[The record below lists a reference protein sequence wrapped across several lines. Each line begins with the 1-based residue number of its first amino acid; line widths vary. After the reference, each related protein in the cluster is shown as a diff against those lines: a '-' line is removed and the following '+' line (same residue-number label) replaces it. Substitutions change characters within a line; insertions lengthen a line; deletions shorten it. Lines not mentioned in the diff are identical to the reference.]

1 MAGSNQ
7 AKGVI
12 VRPFKAFVLAGLVA
26 VSMLSGASAAPY
38 TQFVVF
44 GDSLSDAGNA
54 SAMTGANFPPTPP
67 YAGPFSN
74 GPTAAQ
80 ALAQKLGVAVQLG
93 WPAASPG
100 ANHYAVGGG
109 RNGTGNYNVEINR
122 PAGLG
127 AAFPALAQTGI
138 QRQIE
143 RYASQHPTVPSAFD
157 TLFMVWGGPNDVF
170 LGAETIGADPSVYI
184 PSALNDLAS
193 DLLMLAGMGAQHIL
207 VPGMADLGLTP
218 EARALG
224 PAGMAGLS
232 ALSAAYNGGL
242 TQMLGFLGQALAP
255 LDVDFYGFDTA
266 GFFSR
271 VTSDPSAFGF
281 TNTTDACLFAG
292 GALPNCS
299 GYLYFDNVH
308 PTTAAHQ
315 LLAAQFALA
324 AGVPEPATWTLV
336 LLALLALLAM
346 VRWRR
351 LPASTGRTART
362 AAPAR

>member
-1 MAGSNQ
+1 VSSLNG
-7 AKGVI
+7 
-12 VRPFKAFVLAGLVA
+12 FFLAGLVA
-26 VSMLSGASAAPY
+26 LSLVTGASARPY

-44 GDSLSDAGNA
+44 GDSLSDPGNA
-54 SAMTGANFPPTPP
+54 SALTGANFPPTPP

-80 ALAQKLGVAVQLG
+80 YLAQQLGVSVQLG
-93 WPAASPG
+93 WPAASLG
-100 ANHYAVGGG
+100 ANNYAVGGA
-109 RNGTGNYNVEINR
+109 RNGTGNYNVEIDR
-122 PAGLG
+122 PPGLG
-127 AAFPALAQTGI
+127 ATFPVLAQTGI

-143 RYASQHPTVPSAFD
+143 RYASQNPAVPDPGD

-170 LGAETIGADPSVYI
+170 LGAETGGDPNLYI
-184 PSALNDLAS
+184 PSALNDLAN
-193 DLLMLAGMGAQHIL
+193 DLLMLAGMGARHIL

-218 EARALG
+218 EARGLG

-232 ALSAAYNGGL
+232 ALSEAYNGGL
-242 TQMLGFLGQALAP
+242 TQLLSFLDQALAP

-266 GFFSR
+266 GYFSLI
-271 VTSDPSAFGF
+271 TSDPAAFGF
-281 TNTTDACLFAG
+281 TNTTEACLFAG
-292 GALPNCS
+292 GALPSCS

-336 LLALLALLAM
+336 LLALLPM
-346 VRWRR
+346 VRSRR
-351 LPASTGRTART
+351 HAV
-362 AAPAR
+362 AA

>member
-1 MAGSNQ
+1 LIVISF
-7 AKGVI
+7 KG
-12 VRPFKAFVLAGLVA
+12 FLFAGLVA
-26 VSMLSGASAAPY
+26 MSLVTSASAAPY

-44 GDSLSDAGNA
+44 GDSLSDPGNA

-80 ALAQKLGVAVQLG
+80 YLAQRMGVTVQLG
-93 WPAASPG
+93 WPAASVG
-100 ANHYAVGGG
+100 ANNYAVGGG
-109 RNGTGNYNVEINR
+109 RNGTGNYNVEIDR

-143 RYASQHPTVPSAFD
+143 RYAAQHPAVPNPVD
-157 TLFMVWGGPNDVF
+157 TLFMVWGGPNDIF
-170 LGAETIGADPSVYI
+170 LGAETGGDASLYI
-184 PSALNDLAS
+184 PSALNDLAN
-193 DLLMLAGMGAQHIL
+193 DLLMLAGMGARHIL

-218 EARALG
+218 EARGLG

-242 TQMLGFLGQALAP
+242 TQLLSLLDQALAP

-271 VTSDPSAFGF
+271 ITSDPAAFGF
-281 TNTTDACLFAG
+281 TNTTDGCVFAG
-292 GALPNCS
+292 GALPSCS

-308 PTTAAHQ
+308 PTTATHQ
-315 LLAAQFALA
+315 LLATQFARA

-336 LLALLALLAM
+336 LLALLPI
-346 VRWRR
+346 VRSRWH
-351 LPASTGRTART
+351 AV
-362 AAPAR
+362 AA